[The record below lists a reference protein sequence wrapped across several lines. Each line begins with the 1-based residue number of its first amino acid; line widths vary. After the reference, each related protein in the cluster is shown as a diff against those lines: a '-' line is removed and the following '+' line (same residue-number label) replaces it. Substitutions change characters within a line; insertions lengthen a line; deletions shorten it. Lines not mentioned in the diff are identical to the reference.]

1 MFPVCKAAFLYCS
14 IRLRILFC
22 FILKENAHCA
32 LLVFRKCVFLQ

>member
-22 FILKENAHCA
+22 FILKEKYTLCF
-32 LLVFRKCVFLQ
+32 VGF